1 MAKTPGIRQSDL
13 SAALAGV
20 TAAGLKPRRI
30 AFTRDGG
37 FTFDFEGLDVQPAN
51 DPVGDFL
58 TKFEV
63 SNGDG

>member
-1 MAKTPGIRQSDL
+1 MAKHPGIRQSDL

-37 FTFDFEGLDVQPAN
+37 FTFDFDGADVQPAN
-51 DPVGDFL
+51 DPVADFL
-58 TKFEV
+58 TQFEV
-63 SNGDG
+63 TNGDG